1 MIIISENHRFSRE
14 SGKQIIATGDE
25 LANERETAEGKSGIE
40 ARIKELEQHT
50 KDDIFRRY
58 DDWEKEKRFFTL
70 AASEA
75 EELQQLSTA
84 RFFDIRHLPAV
95 PEHTPNEAII
105 RHYAEVYNTVK
116 NDAEQTAQAIGEDI
130 QRGVNTLSSIS
141 DHWREKY
148 AEEEYGL
155 IESLRI
161 LGFSDRAQIYKELQ
175 DKKTELARIVEHVE
189 PRIETLKAS
198 EAALKAQRKDLLDV
212 LHGNRE
218 ALTTRRQEI
227 ADHFNR
233 ELGDTVRISITEK
246 ADRAKYAEM
255 FDMIYD
261 GSGMR
266 GRDVIFDTLVEKAVY
281 PDRLAAVIF
290 DKDSATLEAWGIP
303 RNGASVLCS
312 HPSVEQLFELQTCR
326 IDDIPQIYLKKEGE
340 YDFTP
345 LSHLSFKA
353 TIGPVVMLRANSLIC
368 ASGRSL
374 RFHQLQNARAY
385 ISL

>member
-1 MIIISENHRFSRE
+1 
-14 SGKQIIATGDE
+14 
-25 LANERETAEGKSGIE
+25 
-40 ARIKELEQHT
+40 
-50 KDDIFRRY
+50 
-58 DDWEKEKRFFTL
+58 
-70 AASEA
+70 
-75 EELQQLSTA
+75 
-84 RFFDIRHLPAV
+84 
-95 PEHTPNEAII
+95 
-105 RHYAEVYNTVK
+105 
-116 NDAEQTAQAIGEDI
+116 
-130 QRGVNTLSSIS
+130 
-141 DHWREKY
+141 
-148 AEEEYGL
+148 
-155 IESLRI
+155 
-161 LGFSDRAQIYKELQ
+161 
-175 DKKTELARIVEHVE
+175 
-189 PRIETLKAS
+189 
-198 EAALKAQRKDLLDV
+198 LDV

-281 PDRLAAVIF
+281 PDRLAVVIF